1 MTMMTTATTVKTS
14 ILYATTN
21 LLNRWQRRGAGGAT
35 DYEDDDKDRAKSS
48 EANVDLLPAQEGS
61 TTEYHKM
68 YADSDIDSDDDD
80 G

>member
-1 MTMMTTATTVKTS
+1 MAET
-14 ILYATTN
+14 
-21 LLNRWQRRGAGGAT
+21 GGGAT
-35 DYEDDDKDRAKSS
+35 DYDNDDKDRAKSS

>member
-1 MTMMTTATTVKTS
+1 MTMTMMTTATTVKTS

-21 LLNRWQRRGAGGAT
+21 LLNRWQRRGGAT
-35 DYEDDDKDRAKSS
+35 DYDDDDKDRAKSS